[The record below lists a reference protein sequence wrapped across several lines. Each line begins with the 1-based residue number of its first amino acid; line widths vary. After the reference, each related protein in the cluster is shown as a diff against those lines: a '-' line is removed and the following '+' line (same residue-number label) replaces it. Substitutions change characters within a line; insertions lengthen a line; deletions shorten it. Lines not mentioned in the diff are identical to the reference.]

1 MSWNFM
7 KRHPSSLFLSLSSR
21 SKITAAPVL
30 IILHSMVVRCCSGT
44 ACGDESKFLKQA
56 ACSRL
61 ENLTLGYTD
70 SREREERE
78 RERGER
84 SVLGRKGKARRGL
97 IAHPALRGNPLF
109 NLINEVASL
118 RSSTWRRLTMAAIY
132 CFELIQC
139 WKL

>member
-1 MSWNFM
+1 M

-44 ACGDESKFLKQA
+44 ACGDETFLKQA

-61 ENLTLGYTD
+61 ENLTLGLA
-70 SREREERE
+70 RKRGKRE

-118 RSSTWRRLTMAAIY
+118 RSSTRRRLTMAAIY

>member
-1 MSWNFM
+1 M

-70 SREREERE
+70 SREREESERRE
-78 RERGER
+78 AKEACWG
-84 SVLGRKGKARRGL
+84 GK
-97 IAHPALRGNPLF
+97 
-109 NLINEVASL
+109 E
-118 RSSTWRRLTMAAIY
+118 
-132 CFELIQC
+132 
-139 WKL
+139 KLEEG

>member
-44 ACGDESKFLKQA
+44 ACGDETFLKQA

-84 SVLGRKGKARRGL
+84 SVLRRKGKARRGL

-118 RSSTWRRLTMAAIY
+118 RSSTRRRLTMAAIY

>member
-7 KRHPSSLFLSLSSR
+7 KRHPSSVFLSLSSR

-30 IILHSMVVRCCSGT
+30 IILYSMVVRCCSGT
-44 ACGDESKFLKQA
+44 ACGDETFLKQA

-97 IAHPALRGNPLF
+97 AHPALRGNPLF

-118 RSSTWRRLTMAAIY
+118 RSSTRRRLTMAAIY